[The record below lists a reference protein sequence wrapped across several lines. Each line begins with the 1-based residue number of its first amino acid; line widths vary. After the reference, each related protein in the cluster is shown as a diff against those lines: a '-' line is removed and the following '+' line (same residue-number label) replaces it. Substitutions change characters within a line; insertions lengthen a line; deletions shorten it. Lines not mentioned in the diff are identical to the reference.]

1 MFASKQQA
9 AAMAKVEMIDK
20 AAGSDDARNQRLY
33 AVMPE
38 AAQSFENNY
47 QQNILE
53 EERDEMMSESNE
65 ISSQRDA
72 SNDGFREISE
82 YAM

>member
-9 AAMAKVEMIDK
+9 AAIAKVEMIDK

-38 AAQSFENNY
+38 AAQSFENNL

-65 ISSQRDA
+65 ISSQRDV
-72 SNDGFREISE
+72 SNDSFRVTSE